1 MMGMAL
7 STKQH
12 PGIVRNSENK
22 RSGDRMDINELV
34 LTALRA
40 TFVYFYLLIIVRILG
55 KREIGA
61 SSAFD
66 LLVALMLGDVV
77 DEVIYG
83 DVTIAQ
89 GAVAMAIIGVWHLVN
104 AWASF
109 KSDMIDRLTGAPPAV
124 LVKSGKIQHK
134 ALARERLNETELF
147 SGLRLMDV
155 DDVKEVKQATLEP
168 NGQISVLLEDWAK
181 PVQKQD
187 LSDSKPRS
195 KAKSKSSN
203 GKS

>member
-1 MMGMAL
+1 
-7 STKQH
+7 
-12 PGIVRNSENK
+12 
-22 RSGDRMDINELV
+22 MDINELL

-83 DVTIAQ
+83 DVTIMQ
-89 GAVAMAIIGVWHLVN
+89 GAVAMAVIGVWHLVN
-104 AWASF
+104 SWASF
-109 KSDMIDRLTGAPPAV
+109 KSQLIDKLTGAPPTV
-124 LVKSGKIQHK
+124 LVKSGRIQHK
-134 ALARERLNETELF
+134 ALAQERLNEEELF

-168 NGQISVLLEDWAK
+168 NGHISVLLEDWAK
-181 PVQKQD
+181 PLQKQD
-187 LSDSKPRS
+187 VSRS
-195 KAKSKSSN
+195 APKSKSKSRSAN
-203 GKS
+203 GKA